1 MSRGFDGFEID
12 DFRDSGFGSG
22 RDVGRGSSSDW
33 NARTNL
39 HNIHREEDTAD
50 RLDREGRQRS
60 RGERPPLAREER
72 VEAIL
77 SQRTRTRYT
86 ERDKEY
92 SLRDSEIH
100 ALSEV
105 GKFRVVAAND
115 LAEFAYNGDCSHMEN
130 DVESLARQG
139 LVKATSIADTDR
151 NPMQVVTL
159 TKEGHKFLSRGKVV
173 RPDQATY
180 YGLKKPKEAIHDTE
194 LYRLYHKVADEIEGQ
209 GGRVLRVKLDYEI
222 KRELYARLARLSD
235 DKGPA
240 PEEVKEEVAAR
251 YHLKVVSGE
260 IPIPD
265 LRVEYVRENDGE
277 IQRRDLELATDHY
290 RPHGLA
296 QKARAGF
303 QIYARRGDTDRLRR
317 IRDDRELSAAIFSL

>member
-1 MSRGFDGFEID
+1 MSRGFDGYEID
-12 DFRDSGFGSG
+12 DSRDSGFDSG

-39 HNIHREEDTAD
+39 HHIHREEDRAD
-50 RLDREGRQRS
+50 RLDREGRNR
-60 RGERPPLAREER
+60 ERPPLAREER
-72 VEAIL
+72 VHAIL
-77 SQRTRTRYT
+77 SQRTRTKYT
-86 ERDKEY
+86 DRDKDY
-92 SLRDSEIH
+92 SLRDSETH
-100 ALSEV
+100 TLSEV

-115 LAEFAYNGDCSHMEN
+115 LTEFAYNGDHTRMEN

-139 LVKATSIADTDR
+139 LVKTTSIADAEH
-151 NPMQVVTL
+151 NPTQVVTL
-159 TKEGHKFLSRGKVV
+159 TKEGHKLLSRGKTL
-173 RPDQATY
+173 RPDQAIY
-180 YGLKKPKEAIHDTE
+180 HGLKKPKEVIHDAE
-194 LYRLYHKVADEIEGQ
+194 LYRLYHKVADEIEGR
-209 GGRVLRVKLDYEI
+209 GGRVLRVKLDYEM
-222 KRELYARLARLSD
+222 KRELYSRLARLSD
-235 DKGPA
+235 DKGHA
-240 PEEVKEEVAAR
+240 TEAVKEDVATR

-265 LRVEYVRENDGE
+265 LRVEYLRENDSE

-290 RPHGLA
+290 RPSGLS

>member
-1 MSRGFDGFEID
+1 MSRGFDGFEIA
-12 DFRDSGFGSG
+12 DFRDPGSDSG
-22 RDVGRGSSSDW
+22 RDEGRGSSSTW

-39 HNIHREEDTAD
+39 HNIHRDEDRAD
-50 RLDREGRQRS
+50 RLDREERQRS

-72 VEAIL
+72 VQATL
-77 SQRTRTRYT
+77 SQRSRTKYAD
-86 ERDKEY
+86 RDKDY

-105 GKFRVVAAND
+105 GKFRVLAAND
-115 LAEFAYNGDCSHMEN
+115 LAEFAYNGDRSRMEN

-139 LVKATSIADTDR
+139 LVKATSIADADQ

-159 TKEGHKFLSRGKVV
+159 TREGHKFLSRGKVV

-180 YGLKKPKEAIHDTE
+180 YGLKKPKEAIHDAE
-194 LYRLYHKVADEIEGQ
+194 LYRLYHKVADEIEGR
-209 GGRVLRVKLDYEI
+209 GGRMLRAKLDYEI
-222 KRELYARLARLSD
+222 KRELYARLARLSY
-235 DKGPA
+235 DKGHA

-251 YHLKVVSGE
+251 HHLKVVSGE

-290 RPHGLA
+290 RPRGLA

-303 QIYARRGDTDRLRR
+303 QIYGRRGDTDRLRR
-317 IRDDRELSAAIFSL
+317 IRDNRELSAAIFSL